1 MESKYHIIA
10 ILREERSLSY
20 HFVFVHLGAK
30 DTLYSSFVISQSSF
44 HFTNFLFLP
53 LF

>member
-44 HFTNFLFLP
+44 LFTNFLF
-53 LF
+53 